1 MVMVLHV
8 VGSIVLIGAGL
19 IGVIKVRSTDLISGG
34 VKPIVGALKLPVALY
49 FVGIAVMVADIVNMG
64 TANSPAEQIL
74 PAFFLVFLFIAS
86 SGMFF
91 SAFWVTVKGQLRDE
105 AAGSVI
111 DALRKSQNE
120 TANVV
125 GQKAA
130 ENLNTRATDAD
141 DLETD
146 RSTTC
151 EENPQLEPEAS
162 QTSTKS
168 SGEPTD
174 GTSTEPES
182 ATAAT
187 TGSRAET
194 LTDERGADV
203 DADTG
208 KAGTP
213 TGRLRRFEVSMYLL
227 ATPPV
232 LLLGYGLVQTA
243 LLETATAGV
252 TVAVLLGISLLTL
265 LVGVGVRKRWSVAYY
280 VGIWMCGIYGALG
293 VYGLVNAEA
302 TGALSALLLVALPGI
317 FWGANSKQYF

>member
-1 MVMVLHV
+1 MVMILHV
-8 VGSIVLIGAGL
+8 VGSIVLLAAGL

-49 FVGIAVMVADIVNMG
+49 FVGIAVTVADIVDMG

-91 SAFWVTVKGQLRDE
+91 SAFLVTVKGQLHDE

-141 DLETD
+141 E
-146 RSTTC
+146 
-151 EENPQLEPEAS
+151 LEPERSATDEEPSEPAS
-162 QTSTKS
+162 ATADQPAAASH
-168 SGEPTD
+168 D
-174 GTSTEPES
+174 S
-182 ATAAT
+182 ATAASAKPESSTPAT
-187 TGSRAET
+187 TGSQAET
-194 LTDERGADV
+194 STDEPGADV
-203 DADTG
+203 DAG
-208 KAGTP
+208 PSEAGTP
-213 TGRLRRFEVSMYLL
+213 PGRLRRFELSMYLL

-232 LLLGYGLVQTA
+232 LLLGYGLVQTG
-243 LLETATAGV
+243 LLETATAG
-252 TVAVLLGISLLTL
+252 TTIAVLLGISLLTL

-302 TGALSALLLVALPGI
+302 TGALGALLLVALPGI